1 MNFKGC
7 LAGPP
12 FRCNA
17 NRPEPSPTVLDAVRR
32 STPKC
37 MRLREE
43 RGTRRFVSLRM
54 TNRRNTP
61 RLRSSNP

>member
-17 NRPEPSPTVLDAVRR
+17 NCLEPSPRMLDAVLR

-43 RGTRRFVSLRM
+43 RGTRQFVRLRM